1 MRGNNDVGKG
11 GGIHEVKIFGGLDSA
26 SFIHSWSWG
35 LSSCLRLGG
44 SDCVGQGEGTGDKD
58 EVSVND
64 PEKSSVVTW
73 STSSIESEGGR
84 WEQE

>member
-1 MRGNNDVGKG
+1 MRHSF
-11 GGIHEVKIFGGLDSA
+11 IHS
-26 SFIHSWSWG
+26 SIHSWSWG

-44 SDCVGQGEGTGDKD
+44 SDCVGRGEGTGDKD

-64 PEKSSVVTW
+64 PEKSPVVTW

>member
-1 MRGNNDVGKG
+1 M
-11 GGIHEVKIFGGLDSA
+11 
-26 SFIHSWSWG
+26 
-35 LSSCLRLGG
+35 RLGR
-44 SDCVGQGEGTGDKD
+44 SDCVGRGEGTGDKD

-64 PEKSSVVTW
+64 PEKSPVVTW